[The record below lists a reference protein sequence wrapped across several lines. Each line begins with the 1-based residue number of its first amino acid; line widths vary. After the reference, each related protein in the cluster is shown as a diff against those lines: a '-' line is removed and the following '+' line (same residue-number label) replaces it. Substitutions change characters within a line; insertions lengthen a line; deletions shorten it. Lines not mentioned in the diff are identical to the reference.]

1 MTGDSIESLRLVQR
15 NALPILKLFLSL
27 MIFVSSKTGIFVIY
41 FEVVRSIRGF
51 EIGWVLVGSW
61 IWVLA
66 KVKIQDLF
74 NKLRY

>member
-1 MTGDSIESLRLVQR
+1 M
-15 NALPILKLFLSL
+15 AKFPIDIAPEQVVKE
-27 MIFVSSKTGIFVIY
+27 ITVRVRDKTGIFVIY

-66 KVKIQDLF
+66 KVKIQDLPQ
-74 NKLRY
+74 KLVCEPVFFKI